1 MAKSLMIQG
10 TASDSGKSILVAGL
24 ARLLYQDGFRV
35 APFKSQNMA
44 LNSYITS
51 VGDEM
56 GRAQVV
62 QAEAA
67 GIEPDVRMNPILLKP
82 SSDHQ
87 SQVIF
92 MGKILANM
100 DARTYHDY
108 KLELLPQI
116 KEVYGQLAEEFDIVL
131 IEGAGSPAEINLN
144 QRDIVNMGMAKLADA
159 PVLLVADIDKGGVFA
174 AIYGTLALLSEE
186 ERERVKGVIINK
198 FRGDVSLL
206 QPGIDQIEA
215 LTQVPVVGVVP
226 YLDLT
231 IDSEDSL
238 ALLGKNRKRD
248 DSKDLDI
255 AVLALKRMSNFTDF
269 QILEQEPDVSLRYV
283 MPGDEIGLP
292 DLLILPGS
300 KNTLE
305 DMLLLKET
313 GRADEIIKAY
323 ENGASIF
330 GICGGFQLL
339 GETISDPL
347 AMESTLQRV
356 DGLGLLAIDT
366 VMQDEKRTCQ
376 VLARQGD
383 YDLRGYEIHLGES
396 YRKPG
401 TAAFATITDEA
412 ASPSVR
418 RDGAVSLDGRVQGTY
433 LHGIFDNSR
442 WLRTYLNKI
451 RVQKG
456 LEVLEVPHIDWAE
469 KKEREYDKLA
479 SALRS
484 HLDMDRIYTIM
495 GLEKRG

>member
-1 MAKSLMIQG
+1 MARSLMIQG

-24 ARLLYQDGFRV
+24 ARLLNQDGLRV
-35 APFKSQNMA
+35 VPFKSQNMA

-67 GIEPDVRMNPILLKP
+67 GLEPDVRMNPVLLKP

-92 MGKILANM
+92 MGKVLANM

-108 KLELLPQI
+108 KLELLPKI
-116 KEVYGQLAEEFDIVL
+116 KEVYSQLEEEFDVVL

-174 AIYGTLALLSEE
+174 AIYGTLALLSDE

-198 FRGDVSLL
+198 FRGDLALL
-206 QPGIDQIEA
+206 QPGIEQIEA
-215 LTQVPVVGVVP
+215 LTQVPVVGVIP
-226 YLDLT
+226 YLDMT

-269 QILEQEPDVSLRYV
+269 QILEQESDVSLRYV
-283 MPGDEIGLP
+283 MPGDEIGTP

-305 DMLLLKET
+305 DMLLLEKT
-313 GRADEIIKAY
+313 GRAEEIIQAY
-323 ENGASIF
+323 ANGSSIF
-330 GICGGFQLL
+330 GICGGYQLL

-347 AMESTLQRV
+347 AMESTLQKV
-356 DGLGLLAIDT
+356 NGLGLLAIDT

-376 VLARQGD
+376 VFARQGD
-383 YDLRGYEIHLGES
+383 YELRGYEIHFGES
-396 YRKPG
+396 YRKPA
-401 TAAFATITDEA
+401 TAAFASIIDE
-412 ASPSVR
+412 SESQSVR
-418 RDGAVSLDGRVQGTY
+418 WDGAVSLDGRVQGTY
-433 LHGIFDNSR
+433 LHGIFDNSK
-442 WLRTYLNKI
+442 WLRSYLNTI

-456 LEVLEVPHIDWAE
+456 LEALEVPHLDWSE
-469 KKEREYDKLA
+469 KKEEEYDKLA
-479 SALRS
+479 SALRI
-484 HLDMDRIYTIM
+484 HLDMDRIYKIM

>member
-67 GIEPDVRMNPILLKP
+67 GIEPDVRMNPVLLKP

-159 PVLLVADIDKGGVFA
+159 PVLLVADIDRGGVFA

-313 GRADEIIKAY
+313 GRAEEIIKAY

-418 RDGAVSLDGRVQGTY
+418 RDGAISLDGRVQGTY

-469 KKEREYDKLA
+469 KKEWEYDKLA

>member
-10 TASDSGKSILVAGL
+10 TASESGKSILVAGL

-67 GIEPDVRMNPILLKP
+67 GIEPDVRMNPVLLKP

-313 GRADEIIKAY
+313 GRAEEIIKAY

-396 YRKPG
+396 YRQSG
-401 TAAFATITDEA
+401 TAAFATITDDA

-418 RDGAVSLDGRVQGTY
+418 WDGAVSVDGRVQGTY